1 MHYSVSCVN
10 RFDPKDATVYKLVR
24 KTNSKPTHP
33 SQRNPREERERSLV
47 NSVRF
52 ASPWE
57 RYTGPTGSLDC
68 GGDPVGGT
76 FFRGART
83 VGGRPCRMRP
93 TVNCGVPSSGG
104 LATGRRAWRRR
115 QGGCGWLLWTRQR
128 RVGVSA
134 ASLGGPRTSTTQW
147 ATARSSRTARSGR
160 QLGRRKACGRAHF
173 WPRGAEYAS
182 TRMVPRGGD
191 AGRSVVDAQRG
202 RLSSCW
208 LCQLTALDLGGGL
221 STTRRGVGEWAGR
234 SRGNE
239 G

>member
-1 MHYSVSCVN
+1 M
-10 RFDPKDATVYKLVR
+10 
-24 KTNSKPTHP
+24 
-33 SQRNPREERERSLV
+33 
-47 NSVRF
+47 
-52 ASPWE
+52 
-57 RYTGPTGSLDC
+57 
-68 GGDPVGGT
+68 GGT

-93 TVNCGVPSSGG
+93 TVNCGVPSSWG
-104 LATGRRAWRRR
+104 LATCRRAWRRR

-134 ASLGGPRTSTTQW
+134 ASLDGPRTSTTQW
-147 ATARSSRTARSGR
+147 ATARHRSTARSGR
-160 QLGRRKACGRAHF
+160 RLGRRKACGRAHF

-208 LCQLTALDLGGGL
+208 LCQLTALDLGGGFAL
-221 STTRRGVGEWAGR
+221 TRRGVGEWAGR
-234 SRGNE
+234 SSDKRAKDVRRPWRSAHPCRRSGDVYSRGRVLWCNLLPWGRWYGEWEQDDDRAKATLE
-239 G
+239 GWVMGVRSRRRGLKLELLR

>member
-1 MHYSVSCVN
+1 MGGEVLIGLVASRLRRPDNES
-10 RFDPKDATVYKLVR
+10 LVR
-24 KTNSKPTHP
+24 RGGVHLDSPGDLA
-33 SQRNPREERERSLV
+33 SLWERS
-47 NSVRF
+47 
-52 ASPWE
+52 
-57 RYTGPTGSLDC
+57 TGPTGSLDC

-93 TVNCGVPSSGG
+93 TVNCGMTSSWG
-104 LATGRRAWRRR
+104 LATCRRAWRRR

-147 ATARSSRTARSGR
+147 ATARHRSTARSGR
-160 QLGRRKACGRAHF
+160 RLGRRKACGRAHF

-182 TRMVPRGGD
+182 TQLVLHGGD
-191 AGRSVVDAQRG
+191 AGRPVVDAQRG

-208 LCQLTALDLGGGL
+208 LCQLTALDFGGGL
-221 STTRRGVGEWAGR
+221 SRTRRGVGEWAWAFE
-234 SRGNE
+234 SNE